1 MWVCVCVVH
10 LCVYVQVCEC
20 VVHLCVCMF
29 RCVYVLY
36 ICVCVCSGVRMSC
49 TFARVCGCV
58 FVLGGKGGVLC
69 THKSACAFSNACVWK
84 CDCAHVAVPMPP
96 PPQPTSAL
104 VNHISPSTS
113 HHSGTS
119 KLRWILA
126 YYFFSSPRKQAESL
140 SGWYKYLHFW
150 KLCISK
156 SILYIIHK

>member
-1 MWVCVCVVH
+1 M
-10 LCVYVQVCEC
+10 LYI
-20 VVHLCVCMF
+20 CVCMF
-29 RCVYVLY
+29 RCANVLY
-36 ICVCVCSGVRMSC
+36 ICVCVCSGVCMCC
-49 TFARVCGCV
+49 TFACVYVQVCVCLVHLRVYVDVYLCWEGREGCCVLTRALVHSVMRV
-58 FVLGGKGGVLC
+58 FGSVIVRIWPYPC
-69 THKSACAFSNACVWK
+69 
-84 CDCAHVAVPMPP
+84 PP